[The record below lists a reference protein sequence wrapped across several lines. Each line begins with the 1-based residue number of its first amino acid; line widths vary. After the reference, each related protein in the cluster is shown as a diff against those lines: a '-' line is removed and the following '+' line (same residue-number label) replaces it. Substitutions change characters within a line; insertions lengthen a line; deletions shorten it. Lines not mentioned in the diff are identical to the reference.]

1 MLTSFGDERS
11 KACGGMPLKK
21 HSKKLQKEFS
31 GPFWSVKKEHRQ
43 RLAAVHP
50 ICRQHL
56 SCLLLS
62 VMKEV
67 RPTVA
72 HRKKHSKKLQKD
84 FSLPF
89 CLPKRKKKPAGSRQ
103 NRTANP
109 GTPRFRSLPAEC
121 RKYPPHASGGSPG
134 HNTPATSAG
143 LSDTAPGQTRNS
155 RCQTARTCR
164 SPGPSSCTG

>member
-1 MLTSFGDERS
+1 MKEVSKACGGMPLKNTARNFKKSFRVLFGRSKRNIDNSWMSFIQLPTAPFLLTSFGDERS
-11 KACGGMPLKK
+11 KTLWWLAVKLPAR
-21 HSKKLQKEFS
+21 SKNHKY
-31 GPFWSVKKEHRQ
+31 
-43 RLAAVHP
+43 
-50 ICRQHL
+50 
-56 SCLLLS
+56 
-62 VMKEV
+62 
-67 RPTVA
+67 
-72 HRKKHSKKLQKD
+72 